1 MGHYGG
7 SVALA
12 DYCPYIQEFT
22 WKSKDVIIRGS
33 HCQFGENSPGLCWK
47 KISCLVWLWEWRDWM
62 ICRTNCKDFHVFCRA
77 VIFVF
82 MLQFY
87 HLQDEFYNI
96 SLFWL
101 PDPERNF
108 ALESYTRDSKCF
120 NQQKEWTERK
130 CYSIRQWQHWGS
142 GCYQYMCV
150 DGRLHIIV
158 ANHTYTCYH
167 ANQVCWH
174 GGNEFCV
181 AEPQFHP
188 L

>member
-1 MGHYGG
+1 MRRLSCSLRYDF
-7 SVALA
+7 V
-12 DYCPYIQEFT
+12 
-22 WKSKDVIIRGS
+22 
-33 HCQFGENSPGLCWK
+33 GLLFL
-47 KISCLVWLWEWRDWM
+47 S
-62 ICRTNCKDFHVFCRA
+62 
-77 VIFVF
+77 
-82 MLQFY
+82 MLQY
-87 HLQDEFYNI
+87 HHLQNEFSNI
-96 SLFWL
+96 SLFWF

-167 ANQVCWH
+167 ANQVR
-174 GGNEFCV
+174 CV
-181 AEPQFHP
+181 AEPQFIP
-188 L
+188 LTATVFNIVYFY